1 MPDKALSTLHIFI
14 HQIITTT
21 LQCRFYFSP
30 ILYICRNL
38 KQKEAHTPTQGNPVN
53 RESVFRPGQSG
64 PSFHIPNFNQFIQQ
78 TYTECQI
85 YARYYSKCL
94 GVVQKPTRNLA
105 FRGFTV

>member
-1 MPDKALSTLHIFI
+1 MTDKALSTLHIFI
-14 HQIITTT
+14 HQSITTT

-38 KQKEAHTPTQGNPVN
+38 RQKEVHTPTQGIPVN
-53 RESVFRPGQSG
+53 RESVFRPGLS
-64 PSFHIPNFNQFIQQ
+64 SHIPNFSQFIQQ

-94 GVVQKPTRNLA
+94 GVEQKPIRNLA
-105 FRGFTV
+105 FKGFTV